1 VIPLR
6 RFHPC
11 VRPNLSDYMAAFT
24 FNGYFDESGEE
35 SNNPRVLSFAG
46 YIASV
51 QTWEFFEANWKAA
64 LDAFRVKYFHMREF
78 CHSVDEFKGWKDDE
92 IRRREFIQSLTK
104 VVATSGADLSGICA
118 VVEMA
123 DLKRFNASHS
133 QDLEAYS
140 FCMSR
145 CFVEMVNWLWGK
157 ADGVNAVC
165 DKIDRPYGRID
176 KAFQYLASDPIYK
189 SASDAIVMAPIPK
202 SQSFKTVIPLQLADF
217 AAWEVRKACESKS
230 QWLSETP
237 ADEQTVMNWFL
248 WKNLKP
254 MEKSRQPGD
263 VVLRKSLMIPTHWT
277 GERGSVVSLIK
288 AAPLQGIYW
297 GYDDIV
303 EFDARKNRPIP

>member
-1 VIPLR
+1 
-6 RFHPC
+6 
-11 VRPNLSDYMAAFT
+11 MAAFT
-24 FNGYFDESGEE
+24 FNGYFDESGDE

-51 QTWEFFEANWKAA
+51 GTWEIFEAKWKAV
-64 LDAFRVKYFHMREF
+64 LDEFHVKYFHMREF
-78 CHSVDEFKGWKDDE
+78 CHSVEEFAEWKGDDA
-92 IRRREFIQSLTK
+92 RRRDFVQALTNT
-104 VVATSGADLSGICA
+104 VADSGSDLFGVCA

-123 DLKRFNASHS
+123 DLKRFNEFHS

-145 CFVEMVNWLWGK
+145 CFVELVNYLIDK
-157 ADGVNAVC
+157 QDGVNAVC
-165 DKIDRPYGRID
+165 DKISRAYARIAM
-176 KAFQYLASDPIYK
+176 AFKYLASDPYYK
-189 SASDAIVMAPIPK
+189 TASDIIAMTPILK

-237 ADEQTVMNWFL
+237 EDEQTVMNWFL

-254 MEKSRQPGD
+254 QETSRKPGD
-263 VVLRKSLMIPTHWT
+263 VILRKSLMIPTHWT

-288 AAPLQGIYW
+288 AAPLRGYYW
-297 GYDDIV
+297 GYDDIAD
-303 EFDARKNRPIP
+303 FDARKNIASSEAL